1 MPYDPSLPVTTAWD
15 LGVGDSTAIWFF
27 QTNGAE
33 VFIIDYYEASGVG
46 LDHYV
51 KVLKEKPYVYTDV
64 NIFPQDIGVQELSS
78 GKSRLDLLAGLGVR
92 GRVLPRASVDSG
104 IAAVRLL
111 LPRCR
116 FDKEKCAKG
125 LEALRQYQRAWDD
138 QRKDFQPKPL
148 HDWTSHA
155 ADAFRY
161 LACGIK
167 EKKSRLER
175 PFVQAQSSYR
185 DYDPLA

>member
-1 MPYDPSLPVTTAWD
+1 MGF
-15 LGVGDSTAIWFF
+15 GVGDSTAIWFY
-27 QTNGAE
+27 QQNGAE

-51 KVLKEKPYVYTDV
+51 KVLKDKPYVYADD
-64 NIFPQDIGVQELSS
+64 NIFPHDIRVHELSS
-78 GKSRLDLLAGLGVR
+78 GKSRLDILAGLGVR
-92 GRVLPRASVDSG
+92 GRVLERSSVENG

-138 QRKDFQPKPL
+138 ARKDFQPRPL

-161 LACGIK
+161 LASGIR
-167 EKKSRLER
+167 ERAQNMER
-175 PFVQAQSSYR
+175 PYRQTMRDYR
-185 DYDPLA
+185 DYDPLGD